1 MSTAK
6 NSRKSGFNV
15 PTYGT
20 LHPKGTKI
28 KKNPDGT
35 ITLVEP
41 DEKKKKST
49 KKK

>member
-1 MSTAK
+1 MTAK
-6 NSRKSGFNV
+6 TKRKSGFDV

-20 LHPKGTKI
+20 MYPKGTKI

-35 ITLVEP
+35 ITLIEP
-41 DEKKKKST
+41 NEKKKKST